1 MRRDVRSHFD
11 ELTTSSWN
19 DLCTIL
25 KSIQSHQCF
34 HVVVFVSLLLATDG
48 LTVNFGSF
56 NFTKN
61 SPAWLG
67 PSNWTVSG
75 RLVVSDPMVVC
86 NPLSGNNSI
95 WEGAIVA
102 TGHIQCSFEDVQ
114 RIVQAT
120 GGLAVIQG
128 ETNMAIGVA
137 GSQWNTLDGSDR
149 FNIRIHLVFLSNED
163 FMELM
168 TLINESQTPNNAGNL
183 TTPCAYLFGSDPN
196 EWYNEFV
203 GASTAIVTSMFL
215 IYDSVLLGFALLK
228 LFTIIK
234 ERGFEIAVSTVTL
247 FLTAIIA
254 MGVIVIDIVVLVQTR
269 VPPFYITIWV
279 TIWLF
284 IPDTLQIMASLTI
297 SFYWFELA
305 NTISAEPIIW
315 LKKLKIPYIIIA
327 SFVGFIFAVV
337 VVLAF
342 VNITYAQYAL
352 VALLSVELLTGWV
365 YISLLVATSLT

>member
-1 MRRDVRSHFD
+1 MSARF
-11 ELTTSSWN
+11 
-19 DLCTIL
+19 
-25 KSIQSHQCF
+25 K
-34 HVVVFVSLLLATDG
+34 
-48 LTVNFGSF
+48 
-56 NFTKN
+56 
-61 SPAWLG
+61 
-67 PSNWTVSG
+67 
-75 RLVVSDPMVVC
+75 
-86 NPLSGNNSI
+86 
-95 WEGAIVA
+95 
-102 TGHIQCSFEDVQ
+102 
-114 RIVQAT
+114 
-120 GGLAVIQG
+120 AVIQG

-149 FNIRIHLVFLSNED
+149 FNIHIHLVFLSNED

>member
-1 MRRDVRSHFD
+1 MTP
-11 ELTTSSWN
+11 LCSSWN

-120 GGLAVIQG
+120 GGLV
-128 ETNMAIGVA
+128 
-137 GSQWNTLDGSDR
+137 
-149 FNIRIHLVFLSNED
+149 
-163 FMELM
+163 LM
-168 TLINESQTPNNAGNL
+168 TDLKTSK
-183 TTPCAYLFGSDPN
+183 
-196 EWYNEFV
+196 
-203 GASTAIVTSMFL
+203 AIVRWFRSIF
-215 IYDSVLLGFALLK
+215 SPCNQQ
-228 LFTIIK
+228 
-234 ERGFEIAVSTVTL
+234 IA
-247 FLTAIIA
+247 
-254 MGVIVIDIVVLVQTR
+254 
-269 VPPFYITIWV
+269 
-279 TIWLF
+279 
-284 IPDTLQIMASLTI
+284 
-297 SFYWFELA
+297 
-305 NTISAEPIIW
+305 
-315 LKKLKIPYIIIA
+315 
-327 SFVGFIFAVV
+327 
-337 VVLAF
+337 
-342 VNITYAQYAL
+342 
-352 VALLSVELLTGWV
+352 
-365 YISLLVATSLT
+365 